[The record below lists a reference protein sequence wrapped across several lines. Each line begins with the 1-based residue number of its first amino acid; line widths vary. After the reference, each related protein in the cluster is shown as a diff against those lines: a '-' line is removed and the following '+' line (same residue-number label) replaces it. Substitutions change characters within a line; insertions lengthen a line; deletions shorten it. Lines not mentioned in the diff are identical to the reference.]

1 MSRTGKNEI
10 ESLLRVLDEKGRD
23 LSIDDIVQN
32 PISCGYLL
40 DFCQKQYCAE
50 NLNFFM
56 AVDKF
61 KDQCAIL
68 DFRDPEAAV
77 TCKNLAETIWAEFL
91 STNSPSEVSLP
102 SEDRLI
108 TMERLKFPGVYR
120 QNLFEVAVKDAV
132 KTLQKDTLGRFLK
145 SPQFKDMESVFRA
158 ALEKM
163 STDTLEDAAFD
174 NDLPTKIVLTEE
186 RINSS
191 SEYSLDEILND
202 KILFQEMLEYLE
214 NKFKAENLK
223 CTHHILRF
231 EHLADRK
238 IGDDLKAY
246 AWNIYLYFLAP
257 GSPFEV
263 SCTALD
269 RKFAQL
275 RLGCPER
282 SMFQPIKDST
292 LAVLKQDVKPFCS
305 QLGQKVLKEKL
316 EKELPPTNRKK
327 ASFFS
332 KVRVF

>member
-1 MSRTGKNEI
+1 MSRSGKNEI

-50 NLNFFM
+50 NLNFFV
-56 AVDKF
+56 AGG
-61 KDQCAIL
+61 L
-68 DFRDPEAAV
+68 
-77 TCKNLAETIWAEFL
+77 TCKNLADRIWADFL
-91 STNSPSEVSLP
+91 STNSPCEVSLP

-145 SPQFKDMESVFRA
+145 SPQFTDMETIFRA
-158 ALEKM
+158 VLERM
-163 STDTLEDAAFD
+163 NTGAVEDTAFD
-174 NDLPTKIVLTEE
+174 SDLPTKIALTEA
-186 RINSS
+186 RINLS
-191 SEYSLDEILND
+191 SEYTLDEILDD
-202 KILFQEMLEYLE
+202 KILFREMLEYLE

-231 EHLADRK
+231 EHLADQK
-238 IGDDLKAY
+238 IGDDLKVY
-246 AWNIYLYFLAP
+246 AWNIYLYYLAP
-257 GSPFEV
+257 GSPYEV

-282 SMFQPIKDST
+282 SMFHPIKEST

-305 QLGQKVLKEKL
+305 QLVQKDLKEKL